1 MQLRSARLC
10 LDCEELHE
18 EPQCPICTSEA
29 FVYIT
34 RWIPVDARR
43 TRKRAVPRPAAA
55 PRVSGLVKGG
65 AVGLAAFAAARWLL
79 NQPADSGPG
88 KPGGPG
94 GPGGPSET
102 KGPGKADGTGGAAS
116 NAGTDDEFLDDAE

>member
-18 EPQCPICTSEA
+18 DPQCPVCTSEA

-43 TRKRAVPRPAAA
+43 TRKRAVPRPANA
-55 PRVSGLVKGG
+55 PRVSTFVKGG
-65 AVGLAAFAAARWLL
+65 AVGLAVLAAARWLL
-79 NQPADSGPG
+79 HTPADAAGGGSARTTGPAAD
-88 KPGGPG
+88 
-94 GPGGPSET
+94 ET
-102 KGPGKADGTGGAAS
+102 ADGTS
-116 NAGTDDEFLDDAE
+116 VDDAE

>member
-43 TRKRAVPRPAAA
+43 TRKRTVSRPVAA

-65 AVGLAAFAAARWLL
+65 AVGLAVFAAARWLL
-79 NQPADSGPG
+79 NQPAETGPGRPG
-88 KPGGPG
+88 KPGG
-94 GPGGPSET
+94 
-102 KGPGKADGTGGAAS
+102 AGGANAS
-116 NAGTDDEFLDDAE
+116 GDTATPGASGAAADEARTDEFLDEAE

>member
-43 TRKRAVPRPAAA
+43 TRKRTVSRPVAA

-65 AVGLAAFAAARWLL
+65 AVGLAVFAAARWLL
-79 NQPADSGPG
+79 NQPAEAGAGRPG
-88 KPGGPG
+88 KPGG
-94 GPGGPSET
+94 
-102 KGPGKADGTGGAAS
+102 AGGADAS
-116 NAGTDDEFLDDAE
+116 GDTPASGASADEARTDEFLDEAE

>member
-18 EPQCPICTSEA
+18 DPQCPVCTSEA

-43 TRKRAVPRPAAA
+43 TRKRAVPRPSSG
-55 PRVSGLVKGG
+55 PRVSHVVGGG
-65 AVGLAAFAAARWLL
+65 AVGLAVLAAARWLL
-79 NQPADSGPG
+79 HSPTETTSPVPRSGKPSREGAGDPDASAEPGDSDRLGDSGD
-88 KPGGPG
+88 GG
-94 GPGGPSET
+94 
-102 KGPGKADGTGGAAS
+102 DGR
-116 NAGTDDEFLDDAE
+116 E